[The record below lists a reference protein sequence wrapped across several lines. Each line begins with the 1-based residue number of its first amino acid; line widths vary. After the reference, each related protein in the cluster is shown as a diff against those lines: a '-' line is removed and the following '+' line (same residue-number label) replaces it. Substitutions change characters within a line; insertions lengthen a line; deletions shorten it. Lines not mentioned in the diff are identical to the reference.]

1 MKKNNDTENNKNSG
15 MTRRSF
21 IGKTSLAA
29 AAITIVPR
37 HVLGGQGHKAP
48 SDTLNIVLCSIEKEA
63 SVLCRTPT
71 RLSRRRG
78 GETLSRW
85 LYRRF

>member
-29 AAITIVPR
+29 I
-37 HVLGGQGHKAP
+37 KA
-48 SDTLNIVLCSIEKEA
+48 
-63 SVLCRTPT
+63 
-71 RLSRRRG
+71 
-78 GETLSRW
+78 
-85 LYRRF
+85 

>member
-29 AAITIVPR
+29 AAITIVQR
-37 HVLGGQGHKAP
+37 HVLGGQGYKAP
-48 SDTLNIVLCSIEKEA
+48 SDTLNVACIGI
-63 SVLCRTPT
+63 
-71 RLSRRRG
+71 G
-78 GETLSRW
+78 GKG
-85 LYRRF
+85 